1 MSAFEDNRMEQN
13 YDDDDDDDVPELIDI
28 PSDSNK
34 VIPVTI
40 LSGFLG
46 SGKTT
51 LLNYILTVQHGK
63 RIAVIENEFS
73 AGLGIEGMIA
83 KSGVNGEN
91 ISNFFELNNGCVSSI
106 FSLVPLYILSIFLLS
121 HSPSTLIDMLHSER

>member
-1 MSAFEDNRMEQN
+1 MDFVNEKNNQILNEVDEEE
-13 YDDDDDDDVPELIDI
+13 DDDDEVPTLIEV
-28 PSDSNK
+28 PSDTNK
-34 VIPVTI
+34 VVPVTI

-51 LLNYILTVQHGK
+51 LLNHILTSNHGK

-83 KSGVNGEN
+83 KSGVNGDN
-91 ISNFFELNNGCVSSI
+91 ISNFFELNNGCVS
-106 FSLVPLYILSIFLLS
+106 
-121 HSPSTLIDMLHSER
+121 

>member
-1 MSAFEDNRMEQN
+1 MFEHDN
-13 YDDDDDDDVPELIDI
+13 DDDEDI
-28 PSDSNK
+28 PSLVEVPADKHK

-51 LLNYILTVQHGK
+51 LLNHILSSSAHKK

-73 AGLGIEGMIA
+73 DGLGIEGMIA
-83 KSGVNGEN
+83 KSGIDGEN
-91 ISNFFELNNGCVSSI
+91 ISNFFELNNGCVS
-106 FSLVPLYILSIFLLS
+106 
-121 HSPSTLIDMLHSER
+121 H